1 PIPGIHNRGSKSGIR
16 FFFDQTGCF
25 QVSTNG
31 ISFQVYGG
39 SNVMG
44 GKMVGSAQ
52 LNAAIIGRRP
62 NPYGLP
68 IDERASLPD
77 ANMSP
82 VLDIGGGLFK
92 GQILDPPK
100 DVEITDGCSRVTFVR
115 ETIHSNFLRGLEGNG
130 VRNQP
135 LCLLK
140 ALCHLL
146 FAPDKEQVDRVTCC
160 PG

>member
-1 PIPGIHNRGSKSGIR
+1 
-16 FFFDQTGCF
+16 
-25 QVSTNG
+25 
-31 ISFQVYGG
+31 
-39 SNVMG
+39 
-44 GKMVGSAQ
+44 
-52 LNAAIIGRRP
+52 
-62 NPYGLP
+62 PYGLP

-160 PG
+160 PGLGMGYFRIYRKIIGIRVKTDNGHECGE